1 MTPNELALLLFRQL
15 VLFSGASRGL
25 GAFLAQGARVVV
37 NYINSV
43 DAARAM
49 AAHALDCARSV
60 LADLRDHKAVQA
72 MFATARPRRG
82 TCDDPDQQRPA
93 GVFVQWR
100 CQVWTGYLCVGNLG
114 QQMQDVS
121 RGAFNIIQA
130 ALPSM
135 RERRAIRVI
144 NIGTNLSENPAVP
157 YHDYTAAKATLLSRV
172 STASHDL
179 GPEGITVNKLPGG
192 LLRITGASAAI
203 PDAVFDLIAANTP
216 LRWVTT
222 LEVFANAALFLAS
235 PWGWAVTGQNLM
247 IDGGFVKN

>member
-15 VLFSGASRGL
+15 VLFFGASRGL
-25 GAFLAQGARVVV
+25 DAFLAQGARVVV

-49 AAHALDCARSV
+49 AAHAPDCARAA

-114 QQMQDVS
+114 QQMQDVP

-144 NIGTNLSENPAVP
+144 NIGTNLSQNPVVP
-157 YHDYTAAKATLLSRV
+157 YHDYTAAKAALLSRA
-172 STASHDL
+172 STTSHDL

-192 LLRITGASAAI
+192 LLRITAASAAI

-222 LEVFANAALFLAS
+222 LEKFANAALFLAS
-235 PWGWAVTGQNLM
+235 PWGWAVTGQNLV
-247 IDGGFVKN
+247 IDGGLVQN